1 VFSAAVQFCK
11 GRYTN
16 TSLYLWLIV
25 MIDSSAALGEIFS
38 AGQKKGNP
46 IMCMNGRSEGDF
58 RPVMDAAHKLNDI

>member
-1 VFSAAVQFCK
+1 
-11 GRYTN
+11 
-16 TSLYLWLIV
+16 

-58 RPVMDAAHKLNDI
+58 RPVMDAAHKLNDIQL